1 MTTPTP
7 LPARVGASSRTCAP
21 AEYQETSSFAADN
34 DAGSGAQ
41 ALPPDLAFA
50 RKPRGAVQCRP
61 AAQDPEARSPT
72 TTAPASAP
80 L

>member
-1 MTTPTP
+1 MF
-7 LPARVGASSRTCAP
+7 AP

-34 DAGSGAQ
+34 DAGSGAK

-61 AAQDPEARSPT
+61 AAQNPDCEEPDHNCARQR
-72 TTAPASAP
+72 PA